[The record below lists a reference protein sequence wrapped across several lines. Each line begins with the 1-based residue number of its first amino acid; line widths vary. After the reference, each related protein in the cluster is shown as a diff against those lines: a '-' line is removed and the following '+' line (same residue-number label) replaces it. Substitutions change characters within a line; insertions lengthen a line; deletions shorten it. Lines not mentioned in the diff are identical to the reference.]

1 MHVLEVWSRRLL
13 LPVALA
19 SALVAGTASAADPG
33 DADPTATTTPAEGDE
48 PTADTDAEDAGLTST
63 ERLEQAIR
71 VLQRRPILKDLRF
84 ELALTGGVTAADQM
98 YRHFS
103 ATVTGRFHVSEW
115 VSIGATYSH
124 YFSGESALFD
134 EVTKNYEL
142 FPERSQIRWYAG
154 GDVSVV
160 PIDGKFVAFGD
171 FIVYWDIYASIGG
184 GVTVT
189 SRSDSPKP
197 TGMIG
202 VGFRMFLAKWLT
214 LTFER
219 RDHIFVEDYNAG
231 SELTNN
237 VVGQAGFSIFIPFGL
252 DYSYPR

>member
-13 LPVALA
+13 LPAVVTSL
-19 SALVAGTASAADPG
+19 LVAPLAGGVAVAAEP
-33 DADPTATTTPAEGDE
+33 DE
-48 PTADTDAEDAGLTST
+48 PAAGSEEGEPPADDEGLTSA
-63 ERLEQAIR
+63 ERLESAIR
-71 VLQRRPILKDLRF
+71 VLQRRPVLKELRF
-84 ELALTGGVTAADQM
+84 ELALTGGVAASDQM

-103 ATVTGRFHVSEW
+103 ASATGRMHVSEW

-124 YFSGESALFD
+124 YFSEESALFRD
-134 EVTKNYEL
+134 VTGNYEL
-142 FPERSQIRWYAG
+142 FPERSEIQWYAG
-154 GDVSVV
+154 ADVSVV
-160 PIDGKFVAFGD
+160 PMDGKFVAFD
-171 FIVYWDIYASIGG
+171 DLIVYWDLYASIGG

-189 SRSDSPKP
+189 SRSDTPKP

-202 VGFRMFLAKWLT
+202 VGLRMFLAKWFT
-214 LTFER
+214 LTFEL

-237 VVGQAGFSIFIPFGL
+237 VVGRFGISIFIPFDF